1 MTTHSTA
8 NAAAQSPVAG
18 IDVGKASL
26 HLGFSD
32 CKEVTRHGN
41 DAQGHR
47 EIAAKIKS
55 RGVARAGL
63 EATGSTSRGI
73 ELALRAAG
81 LDVDV
86 LQPRQVKA
94 FARFKLSRAK
104 SDEIDTPLI
113 AQATAASDCKPA
125 PDPRLAGLC
134 EHLTLIDQIGE
145 DIARE
150 KVRREHVRDPGLL
163 AQHAAEIKR
172 QTLRRAGM
180 VKALGLMVRAHED
193 LAKKMKLLLTIPG
206 VGEITALA
214 MVLRMPELGALTREE
229 AAALPG
235 VAPFVCES
243 GRCAG
248 QRHVARGRDRAR
260 RSLFAAAQAACRRWN
275 KELVT
280 FYDRLKATGKH
291 HRVCVVA
298 CTRKLVIFANTVLQ
312 RQKPWTEKL
321 GANPAT

>member
-1 MTTHSTA
+1 M
-8 NAAAQSPVAG
+8 
-18 IDVGKASL
+18 
-26 HLGFSD
+26 
-32 CKEVTRHGN
+32 
-41 DAQGHR
+41 
-47 EIAAKIKS
+47 
-55 RGVARAGL
+55 
-63 EATGSTSRGI
+63 
-73 ELALRAAG
+73 
-81 LDVDV
+81 
-86 LQPRQVKA
+86 
-94 FARFKLSRAK
+94 
-104 SDEIDTPLI
+104 
-113 AQATAASDCKPA
+113 
-125 PDPRLAGLC
+125 
-134 EHLTLIDQIGE
+134 TLIDQIGE

-163 AQHAAEIKR
+163 AQHAAKIKR
-172 QTLRRAGM
+172 QTLRRAGL
-180 VKALGLMVRAHED
+180 VKALGLMLRAHED
-193 LAKKMKLLLTIPG
+193 
-206 VGEITALA
+206 LA
-214 MVLRMPELGALTREE
+214 MVLRMPELGSLAREE

-243 GRCAG
+243 GRYAG

-280 FYDRLKATGKH
+280 FYDRLKARGKH